1 MNKFFA
7 VMIIVT
13 SLVGCKESTPV
24 QTVEW
29 YITHDTERLAMIEKC
44 KNNPGELELSAN
56 CLNAQ
61 AAADKKDLSRR
72 GWIRPNVESAK

>member
-7 VMIIVT
+7 VMIAVT
-13 SLVGCKESTPV
+13 SLIGCKESTPV

-29 YITHDTERLAMIEKC
+29 YTTHDAERLAMIEKC

-56 CLNAQ
+56 CVNAQ

-72 GWIRPNVESAK
+72 GWIRPSVESAK

>member
-7 VMIIVT
+7 AIIVVT
-13 SLVGCKESTPV
+13 PLVACKESTPV

-29 YITHDTERLAMIEKC
+29 YTTHDAERLAMIQKC
-44 KNNPGELELSAN
+44 KNSPGEMELSAN
-56 CLNAQ
+56 CVNAQ

-72 GWIRPNVESAK
+72 GWIRPSVESAK